1 MRLGLV
7 LAAAIAAFLTF
18 IVVSQGGAVSGALG
32 CESAQ
37 RDCQGAQNRGEAA
50 GSLLGPKISQNA
62 PTRVAQAGWETKQ
75 EPVKICWSPDQ
86 LRGVPGD
93 WKVKKEVSAAFQ
105 SAPNRKLLPFDPLP
119 EAWRGV
125 IRRVHIPDGRK
136 VIALTF
142 DVCEQPYEVSG
153 YDSRVVDYLRD
164 EKVKATFFIS
174 GKWFLTHKLRA
185 EQILSDP
192 LFEAGNH
199 TWEHR
204 NLRIVSNPVLHEEI
218 EYAQA
223 SYEQVREEFGKL
235 SCKNSGGTE
244 QETAEGKTPPARMT
258 LFRFPFGACHAAS
271 LKAVNDAGLLAI
283 QWDISS
289 GDPWPLQTPD
299 RITKTVLPRVRPGSI
314 LLFHANGRGWHTSEA
329 LREVIPR
336 LRAQGYEFLT
346 VSELLHYPGAQIEKA
361 ETCYDQRPGDS
372 ERYDDLARR
381 LEAKF
386 AEFTKRMIA
395 AKHSGT
401 ATATSGGQ

>member
-1 MRLGLV
+1 M
-7 LAAAIAAFLTF
+7 
-18 IVVSQGGAVSGALG
+18 
-32 CESAQ
+32 
-37 RDCQGAQNRGEAA
+37 
-50 GSLLGPKISQNA
+50 
-62 PTRVAQAGWETKQ
+62 AQAEWKTKQ
-75 EPVKICWSPDQ
+75 APARICWSRDQ
-86 LRGVPGD
+86 LRGVDGD
-93 WKVKKEVSAAFQ
+93 WKVQKGISAAFQ
-105 SAPNRKLLPFDPLP
+105 SAPSRKLLPFEPVP
-119 EAWRGV
+119 EALRGV
-125 IRRVHIPDGRK
+125 IRRVHIPGGRK

-204 NLRIVSNPVLHEEI
+204 NLRVVSDPVLHEEI

-223 SYEQVREEFGKL
+223 AYEQVREEFGKL
-235 SCKNSGGTE
+235 SCKNSGGAG
-244 QETAEGKTPPARMT
+244 QEPAVSKTPPARMS

-271 LKAVNDAGLLAI
+271 LRAVNDAGLLAI

-289 GDPWPLQTPD
+289 GDPWPLATPD
-299 RITKTVLPRVRPGSI
+299 RITKAVLPRVRPGSI
-314 LLFHANGRGWHTSEA
+314 LIFHANGRGWHTWEA
-329 LREVIPR
+329 LRQIVPA
-336 LRAQGYEFLT
+336 LKAQGYEFLT
-346 VSELLHYPGAQIEKA
+346 VSELLHYPGAKIEKA
-361 ETCYDQRPGDS
+361 ETCYDVKPGDS

-386 AEFTKRMIA
+386 TEFNQRMMATK
-395 AKHSGT
+395 HPGT
-401 ATATSGGQ
+401 PPATAGAR